1 MTRESHGIVA
11 CFENSHAFIEALRE
25 LRQAGYTH
33 IEANVPFGVEE
44 MSDLLPG
51 KPTPIARIVLAGGI
65 VGGCAG
71 YFLQW
76 FAAHDYPLNVGGRP
90 LNSWPAF
97 VPVTFELT
105 VLTAVL
111 AGVLG
116 LLWLCGLPRLDHP
129 IFNASGIER
138 ATQDRFFLCVKTDDP
153 KFDANEVSALFA
165 RLKPE
170 TCEEVFA

>member
-1 MTRESHGIVA
+1 MKRASHGIVA
-11 CFENSHAFIEALRE
+11 SFENSHAFVEALRK
-25 LRQAGYTH
+25 LRDAGYTH

-44 MSDLLPG
+44 MSELLPG
-51 KPTPIARIVLAGGI
+51 KPTPIARIVLAGALL
-65 VGGCAG
+65 GGCGG

-105 VLTAVL
+105 VLTA
-111 AGVLG
+111 AIFGVVG

-129 IFNASGIER
+129 IFNATGIER
-138 ATQDRFFLCVKTDDP
+138 ASQDRFFLCVNCDDP
-153 KFDANEVSALFA
+153 KFDADDVSAVFKK
-165 RLKPE
+165 LKPE
-170 TCEEVFA
+170 TCEEVSS